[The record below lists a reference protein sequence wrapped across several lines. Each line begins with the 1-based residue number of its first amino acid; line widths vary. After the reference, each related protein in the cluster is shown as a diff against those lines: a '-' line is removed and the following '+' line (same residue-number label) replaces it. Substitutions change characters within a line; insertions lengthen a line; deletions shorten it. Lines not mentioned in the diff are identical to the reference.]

1 MARSAKQRKWDKNKA
16 RKQQA
21 VAKTAASRE
30 RRLSNKHTRNEI
42 HEVNRKAGQRHIDVI
57 MVDQVPHERITA
69 TDDTGKEVTIVGGK
83 IELINGI
90 YRVINKQHVVLNNAP
105 KLSDLITVNELDDE
119 GIEATV
125 KFCNQPAED
134 EHAAAEE
141 LAKYATGEIT
151 AVEPAEEPIRI
162 GIRNDVASKSRFE
175 RLKDKIRGN

>member
-16 RKQQA
+16 RKQQT

-30 RRLSNKHTRNEI
+30 RRLSNKHKRES
-42 HEVNRKAGQRHIDVI
+42 VQSQLGDV
-57 MVDQVPHERITA
+57 Q
-69 TDDTGKEVTIVGGK
+69 IVMKDGIPYMNGDK
-83 IELINGI
+83 LELINGV
-90 YRVINKQHVVLNNAP
+90 YTVIP
-105 KLSDLITVNELDDE
+105 TPPILDDE
-119 GIEATV
+119 GTEVTIKLCEDALQR
-125 KFCNQPAED
+125 NQPAED

-151 AVEPAEEPIRI
+151 AVEPVEEPIRI